1 MYEQKTAQLLDGK
14 AVAASV
20 REGLKLR
27 VDSHVRNGVRAP
39 GLAVVLVGD
48 NPASHLYVKNKIQA
62 CKKTGIESHLRQF
75 PENASLA
82 DILAC
87 LKELNESEAIDGI
100 LVQLPLPSHLNSE
113 VVLSAVRP
121 DKDVDG
127 LHPVNLGLL
136 LSGRKGLRPC
146 TPAGVMVLLDHYEI
160 PLGGKTAVV
169 VGRSN
174 LVGKPVALML
184 MERNATVTICHSRS
198 LELDRIVQKADIVVA
213 AAGKEHLVRGSWI
226 KPGAVVVDVGIHRR
240 QTPDG
245 QSEVVGDVDF
255 AEAAAVASH
264 ITPVPGGVGPMTVA
278 MLLSNTLEAYEQH
291 ISPR

>member
-1 MYEQKTAQLLDGK
+1 MYEPKTAQLLDGK
-14 AVAASV
+14 VVAASV
-20 REGLKLR
+20 REGLKQRVAFHVASGLR
-27 VDSHVRNGVRAP
+27 PP

-48 NPASHLYVKNKIQA
+48 NPASQLYVKNKIQA

-75 PENASLA
+75 PGDTALA

-87 LKELNESEAIDGI
+87 LTELNEWEAIDGI
-100 LVQLPLPSHLNSE
+100 LVQLPLPSHLSSE

-136 LSGRKGLRPC
+136 VSGRKGLRPC

-184 MERNATVTICHSRS
+184 LERNATVTICHSRS
-198 LELDRIVQKADIVVA
+198 LELDRIVRKADIVVA
-213 AAGKEHLVRGSWI
+213 AAGREHLVQGAWI

-240 QTPDG
+240 PAPDG
-245 QSEVVGDVDF
+245 QLEVVGDVDF

-291 ISPR
+291 IAPP